1 MTNIN
6 SVCRA
11 WRDAADKDLWQK
23 LIARR
28 WNGVETMYGEF
39 DSHWIETMAER
50 HLPAKADRQCALA
63 WRDAFFDRAL
73 GRQLR
78 RAVLQSVDLSDVL
91 GKRLAPNAFSLHH
104 TGWSLYSMGG
114 KTMFAPISSV
124 NQVMSLGSH
133 AKILEMSSNGMS
145 PGSFAVGRP
154 GEKWDTDGQ
163 WLVVSRT
170 TRNALAVF
178 RFSDVGFSQSAA
190 PSVWKNCL
198 FFAEASPVTALAVC
212 CGKLACVSKLNKSQ
226 TPAHKPKH
234 CCSLRV
240 HHLQHQA
247 HPRTCSI
254 PDEMLS
260 ACWLPSPR
268 YSLSL
273 LYWYKSTNTDAEGAA

>member
-1 MTNIN
+1 VTNIN

-28 WNGVETMYGEF
+28 WYGVETMYGEF

-104 TGWSLYSMGG
+104 TGWSIFSMGG
-114 KTMFAPISSV
+114 KTMFAPIFSV

-133 AKILEMSSNGMS
+133 AKILEMSGTHH
-145 PGSFAVGRP
+145 GRDESRVLCGGTP
-154 GEKWDTDGQ
+154 TASG
-163 WLVVSRT
+163 WLLAAQRAMHLLSSVSR
-170 TRNALAVF
+170 
-178 RFSDVGFSQSAA
+178 
-190 PSVWKNCL
+190 
-198 FFAEASPVTALAVC
+198 
-212 CGKLACVSKLNKSQ
+212 
-226 TPAHKPKH
+226 
-234 CCSLRV
+234 
-240 HHLQHQA
+240 
-247 HPRTCSI
+247 
-254 PDEMLS
+254 M
-260 ACWLPSPR
+260 
-268 YSLSL
+268 
-273 LYWYKSTNTDAEGAA
+273 

>member
-1 MTNIN
+1 
-6 SVCRA
+6 
-11 WRDAADKDLWQK
+11 
-23 LIARR
+23 
-28 WNGVETMYGEF
+28 
-39 DSHWIETMAER
+39 MAER

-114 KTMFAPISSV
+114 KTMFAPISSA
-124 NQVMSLGSH
+124 NQVMSLVSH
-133 AKILEMSSNGMS
+133 AKILEMSSNVTS

-178 RFSDVGFSQSAA
+178 RLSDVSFSRSAA
-190 PSVWKNCL
+190 PSVLKNCL
-198 FFAEASPVTALAVC
+198 DFPQPSPVTALAVC

-226 TPAHKPKH
+226 NPAHKPKH

-240 HHLQHQA
+240 HHFQHQG

-260 ACWLPSPR
+260 VCWLPSPR
-268 YSLSL
+268 YSFYL